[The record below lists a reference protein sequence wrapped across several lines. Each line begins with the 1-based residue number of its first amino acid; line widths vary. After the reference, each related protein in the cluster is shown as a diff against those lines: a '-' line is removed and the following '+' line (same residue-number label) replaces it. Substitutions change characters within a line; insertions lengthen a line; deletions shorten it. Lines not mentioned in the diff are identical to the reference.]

1 MSDKAAIIKEAQK
14 FLARGQIDKAIAEW
28 EKLIKE
34 SPDANTYNTVGDLYL
49 KKGDKTPAIDS
60 FHKAARFF
68 RDEGFSLEGAGPLQK
83 DIEY

>member
-49 KKGDKTPAIDS
+49 KKAI
-60 FHKAARFF
+60 KLLR
-68 RDEGFSLEGAGPLQK
+68 
-83 DIEY
+83 